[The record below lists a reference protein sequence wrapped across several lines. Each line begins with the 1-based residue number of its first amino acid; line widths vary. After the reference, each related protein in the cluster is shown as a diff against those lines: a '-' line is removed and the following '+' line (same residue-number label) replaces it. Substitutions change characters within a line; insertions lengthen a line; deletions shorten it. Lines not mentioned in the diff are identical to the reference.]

1 MSDTLSNVN
10 ANSYPSY
17 EKINYKLNFFNA
29 LENLN
34 ESEEKGIWA
43 WIDCNYFLKYSPD
56 KKNVSYLNMTPF
68 YQITKYSECITYTKL
83 IKPEV
88 EITLE
93 KNLIFDMNLGWN
105 WHKSWILPAITV
117 KINNLSELGLDDSQV
132 VLKLFVV
139 KAGLQET
146 ETFYLVDIG
155 SLGEDK
161 SFFKNSTAVINNLK
175 FSSTSY
181 NNEGLKFHIVLIIF
195 YEKNGLSDFSCT
207 SNLKILDSKLSPPI
221 YVDSRKSARENLGVE
236 CKNFDWFSPDMLVKT
251 LFKRRKKNGDICEE
265 AITNSYKGFLGY
277 YTAANIRNKIKNP
290 FFPALRFSNCIS
302 LFYNKELFKD
312 MNLDQIIENL
322 IFMLIKYNDNQ
333 NLNNGS
339 KKKKGKIKLI
349 LNHIN
354 DNAYLTFLIQNN
366 KDINN
371 SKKVSEFLTSFDNR
385 IINIISNASPR
396 LYEYFV
402 QIEDLSMLLKT
413 YKELFE
419 KHSLYNEESENS
431 MEKKLEYSQS
441 DIENEESISDSKN
454 LVESSFPS
462 KDHPKKKG
470 LSSCINI
477 RNNMPN
483 EEKSGRKRNLTENEK
498 PSENNLEKKIKIETS
513 KVNNSTIVQTPKLSL
528 NNTDNI
534 QKEGEEMKDN
544 NNNSPVVKSEKKDAN
559 NLNTSNNI
567 NGEVNDVNNVKV
579 EKKNNNANNANIN
592 PSDILMNQ
600 YLTSMN
606 FQNNANNLII
616 DPNQLGMNMNMN
628 NLLAFQQASQNIL
641 NNNLQNLQ
649 NLQNMRNYMPF
660 GSNFINTNGTN
671 NKNQLYQMMN
681 PNIMNGMNSNPFMLG
696 NLNLVQQNLNMNNNM
711 VNLNLNQMQAAAKAK
726 YLNDLLLMNKMG

>member
-1 MSDTLSNVN
+1 MTDTLSNTN
-10 ANSYPSY
+10 ANSYSSY

-68 YQITKYSECITYTKL
+68 YQITKFSECITYTKL

-88 EITLE
+88 EINLE
-93 KNLIFDMNLGWN
+93 KNLIFDTNLGWN

-132 VLKLFVV
+132 FLKLFVV

-236 CKNFDWFSPDMLVKT
+236 CKNFDWFSPDMLIKT
-251 LFKRRKKNGDICEE
+251 LFKRRKKNGEICEE
-265 AITNSYKGFLGY
+265 VITNSYKGFLGY

-302 LFYNKELFKD
+302 LFYNKELFKG
-312 MNLDQIIENL
+312 MSLDQIIENL
-322 IFMLIKYNDNQ
+322 IFMLIKYNDSQ
-333 NLNNGS
+333 NLNTTS

-385 IINIISNASPR
+385 VINIISNASPR
-396 LYEYFV
+396 LYEFFV
-402 QIEDLSMLLKT
+402 QIEDLNMLLKT
-413 YKELFE
+413 YKELYE
-419 KHSLYNEESENS
+419 KHSLFNDESENS

-441 DIENEESISDSKN
+441 DIENEESNSDSKN
-454 LVESSFPS
+454 FAESNFPS
-462 KDHPKKKG
+462 KEHTKKKG

-477 RNNMPN
+477 RNNAQN
-483 EEKSGRKRNLTENEK
+483 EEKLGRKRNLVENEK
-498 PSENNLEKKIKIETS
+498 TMENLEKKIKIEAP
-513 KVNNSTIVQTPKLSL
+513 KINN
-528 NNTDNI
+528 NNIIQPLKTAINTNGNI
-534 QKEGEEMKDN
+534 QKEAE
-544 NNNSPVVKSEKKDAN
+544 EKKDNDKNSPLVKNEKKEAN
-559 NLNTSNNI
+559 NLNTINNI
-567 NGEVNDVNNVKV
+567 NSESNELNNLKM
-579 EKKNNNANNANIN
+579 ETKNNANNANIN
-592 PSDILMNQ
+592 NSDILMNQ
-600 YLTSMN
+600 YLANMN
-606 FQNNANNLII
+606 FQNNTNNLMI

-628 NLLAFQQASQNIL
+628 NLLAYQASQNL
-641 NNNLQNLQ
+641 MNNNLQNLQ
-649 NLQNMRNYMPF
+649 NLQNMRNYIPF
-660 GSNFINTNGTN
+660 NSNFINANGNTNG
-671 NKNQLYQMMN
+671 KNQLYQMMN
-681 PNIMNGMNSNPFMLG
+681 QNLMNGMNNNPYMLG
-696 NLNLVQQNLNMNNNM
+696 NLNLVQQNLNNMNNNM

-726 YLNDLLLMNKMG
+726 YLNDLMLMNKMG